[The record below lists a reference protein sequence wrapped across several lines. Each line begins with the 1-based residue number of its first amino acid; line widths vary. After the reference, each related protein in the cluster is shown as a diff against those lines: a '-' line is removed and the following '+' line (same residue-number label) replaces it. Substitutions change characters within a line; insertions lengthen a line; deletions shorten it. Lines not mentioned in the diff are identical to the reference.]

1 MGHVKRTT
9 KTAATSPKRVALA
22 ERRAF
27 VLDLRKR
34 GYTFHAI
41 ARHIGG
47 VSVATCYR
55 DIVESIAA
63 ITREPAMELI
73 GLELLRLDEMQR
85 AIYGDAIA
93 GKPAAINA
101 CLAIMDRRAKLLG
114 LYNIVRPG
122 STSTGKSSLRVLLP
136 DGDFHAGMGG
146 VFPIVKETS

>member
-9 KTAATSPKRVALA
+9 KNAATSPKRVALA
-22 ERRAF
+22 ERRAL
-27 VLDLRKR
+27 VLGLRME
-34 GYTFHAI
+34 GHTLHAI

-63 ITREPAMELI
+63 ITREPARELLR
-73 GLELLRLDEMQR
+73 LELLRLDEMQR
-85 AIYGDAIA
+85 AIYADATA

-122 STSTGKSSLRVLLP
+122 STSTSKSSLRVLLP
-136 DGDFHAGMGG
+136 DGELHAGMGES
-146 VFPIVKETS
+146 FPL

>member
-1 MGHVKRTT
+1 MGRVKRTT
-9 KTAATSPKRVALA
+9 KNAATSPKRVALA
-22 ERRAF
+22 ERRAL
-27 VLDLRKR
+27 VLGLRR
-34 GYTFHAI
+34 QGYTFHAI

-63 ITREPAMELI
+63 ITREPARELMR
-73 GLELLRLDEMQR
+73 LELLRLDEMQR

-101 CLAIMDRRAKLLG
+101 CLAITDRRAKLLG

-122 STSTGKSSLRVLLP
+122 STSTSKSSLRVLLP
-136 DGDFHAGMGG
+136 DGELRAGMGEC
-146 VFPIVKETS
+146 FPL